1 MLESPFERY
10 DAEFLSLMDQV
21 KSRLRN
27 ASSLPSNSP
36 TTGVASST
44 EADMKYTQ
52 GLLSQCDDLLK
63 QMQVEARTADSSTK
77 QVWLQKVRGC
87 KAQLANLRDD
97 FQTVQSKVEREALLL
112 LTSNEDTVSSS
123 DYNNRSNNSNN
134 KQRERLL
141 QTNNQLKKQNQTLEN
156 AQRIL
161 VETEEVAME
170 ITTELGRNREKIAS
184 AHQRVRDVSGLTNQ
198 ARRIVQSMSK
208 REVQQKLL
216 MYLVA
221 ALLVIAVIV
230 ILYAMGS

>member
-1 MLESPFERY
+1 
-10 DAEFLSLMDQV
+10 
-21 KSRLRN
+21 
-27 ASSLPSNSP
+27 
-36 TTGVASST
+36 
-44 EADMKYTQ
+44 MKYTQ

-97 FQTVQSKVEREALLL
+97 FQTVQSRVEREALLL
-112 LTSNEDTVSSS
+112 LSSNEDTRSSS
-123 DYNNRSNNSNN
+123 DYNNSGNNN

>member
-1 MLESPFERY
+1 MIESPFERY
-10 DAEFLSLMDQV
+10 DAEFLSLMEQV

-27 ASSLPSNSP
+27 VSTSTSTSGS
-36 TTGVASST
+36 TTT
-44 EADMKYTQ
+44 TTTDADMKYTQ
-52 GLLSQCDDLLK
+52 GLLSQCEDLLK
-63 QMQVEARTADSSTK
+63 QMQVEARSGDNGSSTR
-77 QVWLQKVRGC
+77 QEWLQKVRVC

-97 FQTVQSKVEREALLL
+97 YQTVKSQVDREALLL
-112 LTSNEDTVSSS
+112 LSSNTEGDVGYSA
-123 DYNNRSNNSNN
+123 SNN

-141 QTNNQLKKQNQTLEN
+141 QTNSQLRKQNETLER
-156 AQRIL
+156 AQRVM

-170 ITTELGRNREKIAS
+170 ITTELGRNREKIAT

-230 ILYAMGS
+230 ILYAMGK

>member
-1 MLESPFERY
+1 MIESPFERY
-10 DAEFLSLMDQV
+10 DAEFLSLMEQV

-27 ASSLPSNSP
+27 VS
-36 TTGVASST
+36 TTST
-44 EADMKYTQ
+44 SGGSTTDADMKYTQ

-63 QMQVEARTADSSTK
+63 QMQVEARSGDNGSTR
-77 QVWLQKVRGC
+77 QEWLQKVRVC

-97 FQTVQSKVEREALLL
+97 FQTVKSQVDREALLL
-112 LTSNEDTVSSS
+112 SSNIEGDATGG
-123 DYNNRSNNSNN
+123 YTNSN

-141 QTNNQLKKQNQTLEN
+141 QTNSQLRKQNETLER
-156 AQRIL
+156 AQRVM

-170 ITTELGRNREKIAS
+170 ITTELGRNREKIAT

-230 ILYAMGS
+230 ILYAMGK

>member
-10 DAEFLSLMDQV
+10 DAEFLSLMEQV

-27 ASSLPSNSP
+27 VSSLTSNSP
-36 TTGVASST
+36 TAVNG

-97 FQTVQSKVEREALLL
+97 FQTVQSRVEREALLL
-112 LTSNEDTVSSS
+112 TSNEDVSSS
-123 DYNNRSNNSNN
+123 STSDYNSN

-141 QTNNQLKKQNQTLEN
+141 QTSNQLRKQNQTLEN

>member
-27 ASSLPSNSP
+27 ASSLTSNSP
-36 TTGVASST
+36 TTGVGST

-97 FQTVQSKVEREALLL
+97 FQTVQSRVEREALLL
-112 LTSNEDTVSSS
+112 LSSNEDTRSSS
-123 DYNNRSNNSNN
+123 DYNNSGNNN

>member
-10 DAEFLSLMDQV
+10 DAEFLTLMEQV

-27 ASSLPSNSP
+27 ASSVTSNSP
-36 TTGVASST
+36 TAVSG

-97 FQTVQSKVEREALLL
+97 FQTVQSRVEREALLL
-112 LTSNEDTVSSS
+112 TSNEDVLSSSAS
-123 DYNNRSNNSNN
+123 DYNSN

-141 QTNNQLKKQNQTLEN
+141 QTSNQLRKQNQTLEN

>member
-1 MLESPFERY
+1 MIESPFERY
-10 DAEFLSLMDQV
+10 DAEFLSLMEQV

-27 ASSLPSNSP
+27 VSTSTSGS
-36 TTGVASST
+36 TTT
-44 EADMKYTQ
+44 TTDADMKYTQ
-52 GLLSQCDDLLK
+52 GLLSQCEDLLK
-63 QMQVEARTADSSTK
+63 QMQVEARSGDNGSSTR
-77 QVWLQKVRGC
+77 QEWLQKVRVC
-87 KAQLANLRDD
+87 KVQLANLRDD
-97 FQTVQSKVEREALLL
+97 YQTVKSQVDREALLL
-112 LTSNEDTVSSS
+112 LSSNTEGDGGYSA
-123 DYNNRSNNSNN
+123 SNNNN

-141 QTNNQLKKQNQTLEN
+141 QTNSQLRKQNETLER
-156 AQRIL
+156 AQRVM

-170 ITTELGRNREKIAS
+170 ITTELGRNREKIAT

-230 ILYAMGS
+230 ILYAMGK